1 MNFKKLLTNNKLLVR
16 LIISYLIT
24 SILLTSILMAVVSY
38 FVSSRT
44 KAKTN
49 ESQRDLMRQSY
60 NTAYYALTNIY
71 GDFYVLW
78 SRDEDIRRTLQ
89 GADIY
94 EEDIKIASK
103 IIDNAA
109 FKDDLVD
116 SVYIINK
123 KANLIISNIYP
134 PQSIETFYDK
144 SSVELFNDFEKHY
157 NSYKNEVFFPRKTSY
172 SIYGTKYNKDYISIV
187 YAANN
192 EDGKLDSGIIVNI
205 DQNKLSS
212 LLNTAN
218 RKEIMLIANSGGKII
233 SGSQGTG
240 FAKPLPRSD
249 IYRSIANNPNDEDG
263 FTGEY
268 LGEKSFIT
276 FKKAENI
283 GFVFISIVPY
293 SLIKAETTQINR
305 VIALFFIIAMFISLL
320 VSIFSAKRIYEPL
333 DKLIKNM
340 RKDPSIDNVVG
351 VDEYTFLGEAYNSL
365 ILKNVRSHVSRIFNG
380 NYNDSAEKI
389 LGFSKEKFL
398 TLAIIAD
405 DSNSSLDLLEKVLDI
420 MEINVK
426 WVAAITSSNSISCI
440 INEDDFDDGKMENI
454 MEELVNLQGLIV
466 EDLDITVSIGIGT
479 VVNSLDSIKFSHRY
493 AILAVQYA
501 MSIGENQVILY
512 NEIENSKVAA
522 SVNKDSIADKI
533 DEYVLNN
540 FTRQDFS
547 VDEIAEEVNLSLGYI
562 RQIFRSEKGV
572 TLNDYI
578 ISCRIDKAKELL
590 INTDNTA
597 KDISEA
603 VGYYDNRYFYTL
615 FKKKVGMTTEEFRK
629 LRKEELSN

>member
-89 GADIY
+89 GADIS

-305 VIALFFIIAMFISLL
+305 VIALFFSLL
-320 VSIFSAKRIYEPL
+320 QCLLVYWSAFFQLRGFMSLWI
-333 DKLIKNM
+333 
-340 RKDPSIDNVVG
+340 
-351 VDEYTFLGEAYNSL
+351 NS
-365 ILKNVRSHVSRIFNG
+365 
-380 NYNDSAEKI
+380 
-389 LGFSKEKFL
+389 
-398 TLAIIAD
+398 
-405 DSNSSLDLLEKVLDI
+405 
-420 MEINVK
+420 
-426 WVAAITSSNSISCI
+426 
-440 INEDDFDDGKMENI
+440 
-454 MEELVNLQGLIV
+454 
-466 EDLDITVSIGIGT
+466 
-479 VVNSLDSIKFSHRY
+479 
-493 AILAVQYA
+493 
-501 MSIGENQVILY
+501 
-512 NEIENSKVAA
+512 
-522 SVNKDSIADKI
+522 
-533 DEYVLNN
+533 
-540 FTRQDFS
+540 
-547 VDEIAEEVNLSLGYI
+547 
-562 RQIFRSEKGV
+562 
-572 TLNDYI
+572 
-578 ISCRIDKAKELL
+578 
-590 INTDNTA
+590 
-597 KDISEA
+597 
-603 VGYYDNRYFYTL
+603 
-615 FKKKVGMTTEEFRK
+615 
-629 LRKEELSN
+629 

>member
-1 MNFKKLLTNNKLLVR
+1 MNFKKLLTNNRLLVR

-398 TLAIIAD
+398 TLAIMAD

-420 MEINVK
+420 MEIDVK

-533 DEYVLNN
+533 EEYVLNN

-615 FKKKVGMTTEEFRK
+615 FKRKVGMTTEEFRK